1 VAARALSLRMKPI
14 RSNLCTPPRRTCAV
28 AILALALLA
37 GCGPGDGP
45 RVSLTSDDP
54 AGRIPAMKQAA
65 ARKDAG
71 AVPQLVEL
79 LASDDPAER
88 LYAIEALRRIT
99 GKTMGYNY
107 YGSEAERA
115 EAIARWKASLAPAT
129 QPK

>member
-1 VAARALSLRMKPI
+1 MKLSRPIFVA
-14 RSNLCTPPRRTCAV
+14 TPPRRYVV
-28 AILALALLA
+28 ALLVVSHLA

-45 RVSLTSDDP
+45 KVSLTSDDP

-65 ARKDAG
+65 ARMDTS

-107 YGSEAERA
+107 YGSETERA
-115 EAIARWKASLAPAT
+115 EAIARWKASLTPAT